1 MENNLQLVGYR
12 INKFDFKF
20 HDKYKQTTQFKILP
34 KIECRAGRNEKTLF
48 VNLSVRINEDISSPV
63 PFNID
68 VEMFGTFNIL
78 KEIDQNELAKEAM
91 ECLYPFLRASVAS
104 ITANCNIPGYVL
116 PMLQAQNAPSP
127 NTNPNVN

>member
-68 VEMFGTFNIL
+68 VEMFGTCKRGDGMSLPIF
-78 KEIDQNELAKEAM
+78 K
-91 ECLYPFLRASVAS
+91 SVGC
-104 ITANCNIPGYVL
+104 IYHRKL
-116 PMLQAQNAPSP
+116 
-127 NTNPNVN
+127 